1 MSRKVVLDPSEE
13 NRTPPGYAEITNEL
27 KFLRSINGEAHLF
40 IRGKFLCEWAA
51 DVARV
56 RGWSC
61 SWRVAPSSELRQ
73 LCPALSEADARQ
85 FLSRLPESL
94 KAASPASV
102 MELVVAR
109 WPELAHEGRSEME
122 NAWGWLLW
130 RTSTRLEEDEDLVAE
145 LLQRRA
151 FPSSIQLC
159 VLSMNLLTLMPHG
172 SC

>member
-1 MSRKVVLDPSEE
+1 MSGGGAVLGGS
-13 NRTPPGYAEITNEL
+13 
-27 KFLRSINGEAHLF
+27 
-40 IRGKFLCEWAA
+40 
-51 DVARV
+51 
-56 RGWSC
+56 
-61 SWRVAPSSELRQ
+61 PSSELRQ

-130 RTSTRLEEDEDLVAE
+130 RTSTRLEEDEDLVARTFAASCFPE
-145 LLQRRA
+145 QYPALRAVYESADPDAAWILLKSWLGCEPRTLD
-151 FPSSIQLC
+151 FPSVPEHIPGAYTRSP
-159 VLSMNLLTLMPHG
+159 SR
-172 SC
+172 